1 MATGKAK
8 VTVVGGGL
16 GGLIAALAC
25 AERRHPVELHEAN
38 GQLGG
43 RARSSEGP
51 YVANLGPHALYADGA
66 MWTWLRERGLLP
78 PTTRPS
84 FLRFR
89 MYAEGRL
96 RRAYP
101 PLVQAALRL
110 PRNAP
115 VERDYRSW
123 ATERVG
129 ERAASAAIGL
139 LSLPTFDHDPGRLSA
154 AFAQERFRRVTWRAS
169 SVRYVRGGWNALVHR
184 LAERARQAGVEIH
197 TRSRVE
203 QLPEPPV
210 IVAMSLTAASKL
222 LGSELAWHGTRTAIL
237 DVGLRAGC
245 RWPASVLDLDG
256 CIYAARVSS
265 VDGSVAPAGHELI
278 QASAGIRPSE
288 SIDAATAR
296 IETLLDAGFPG
307 WREVETWRRKT
318 MAEQSSGALD
328 PVGHSWA
335 DRPQIDHGEDFF
347 LVGDSVAA
355 PGMLSEVAHH
365 SALGATY
372 RICMPEIAREMT
384 RRWISEVPSKI
395 V

>member
-1 MATGKAK
+1 MTAGKAN

-25 AERRHPVELHEAN
+25 AERGHRVELHEAN

-43 RARSSEGP
+43 RARSSEGR

-66 MWTWLRERGLLP
+66 MWPWLKKRGLLP
-78 PTTRPS
+78 PTVRPS

-89 MYAEGRL
+89 MRAEGRL
-96 RRAYP
+96 RRTYP
-101 PLVQAALRL
+101 PLVRAALRL
-110 PRNAP
+110 PRHAP
-115 VERDYRSW
+115 VDLDYRSW

-154 AFAQERFRRVTWRAS
+154 AFAQERFRRATYRAT
-169 SVRYVRGGWNALVHR
+169 SVRYVCGGWGTLVDR
-184 LAERARQAGVEIH
+184 LAERAREVGVEIY
-197 TRSRVE
+197 TGSRIE
-203 QLPEPPV
+203 RFPEPPV
-210 IVAMSLTAASKL
+210 IVAMSLTSASKL
-222 LGSELAWHGTRTAIL
+222 LGSELTWHGARTAIL
-237 DVGLRAGC
+237 DVGLRTDR

-265 VDGSVAPAGHELI
+265 VDESVAPIGHELI

-288 SIDAATAR
+288 SIDAAMAR
-296 IETLLDAGFPG
+296 IEALLDAGFPG
-307 WREVETWRRKT
+307 WREAETWRRKT

-328 PVGHSWA
+328 PVGHSWT
-335 DRPQIDHGEDFF
+335 DRPRIDRGDGIF

-355 PGMLSEVAHH
+355 PGMLSEVAHR
-365 SALGATY
+365 SALESASQ
-372 RICMPEIAREMT
+372 IAGDGL
-384 RRWISEVPSKI
+384 RRCEHAVVGEWLQ
-395 V
+395 